1 MNVGNVP
8 AVVPGLLPFPAV
20 NSTKNSEF
28 NVTHISP
35 PFFPSQNGIVEKD
48 LTRLKMLFSEIEVS
62 GFASGAAEVT
72 VSMLL
77 LVFVVCCLQTR
88 AIKVTNS
95 LI

>member
-1 MNVGNVP
+1 M
-8 AVVPGLLPFPAV
+8 PFQLV
-20 NSTKNSEF
+20 NTTKNSEF
-28 NVTHISP
+28 NVTHISLP
-35 PFFPSQNGIVEKD
+35 VSPFQNGIVEKD

-62 GFASGAAEVT
+62 GFASGTAEVT

-88 AIKVTNS
+88 AIKMTNS